1 MTKNILLAMAL
12 LSLAMAAGCA
22 KGGNGIV
29 PPPPS
34 VAVTITSPSNTNA
47 TAIYP
52 TQSLTLTATVM
63 NSTTTAVTWG
73 LSGTSCTGSACG
85 TLTPVTPAT
94 TPATATYVAPATP
107 ISVTITATL
116 TGTSTTGSLDVNV
129 IPLTVVVT
137 PTTVNVGQ
145 NLVQQ
150 FTAVAVPD
158 DAPQTFTWNVTC
170 NSGSNCGSISFDP
183 NKSDVGVYTAGSV
196 NQSVTVAA
204 TSTVQQTTPA
214 VATSKVTVVT
224 SRIASGAYGFRFS
237 GDDKNSNHL
246 AVAGSLNV
254 AANGSITGVE
264 DLLPAPPGG
273 NPLAITS
280 GSYAPSPNNSNDISN
295 NLGTL
300 TLNSTNGTTSAT
312 NIYTAVITSSGI
324 VRMIESAA
332 DNTGITGS
340 DVMQKSSVQAF
351 NVGAQTF
358 VFGFTGVDSSSPAKR
373 VGYAGMLILDGS
385 GNIKT
390 GSVLDSN
397 DDGTNGLC
405 GTPPCNVGGSYAQD
419 LINIGVWHLTL
430 TTGVTQNFDFVIA
443 GGTAQ
448 TKTAAGPLTLYAI
461 STDPVDSTHPALS
474 GNMVYQVPMT
484 YNNAAFKGSS
494 VSSLTG
500 ANANVSLTVGT
511 TDGTSGGAGGAGG
524 FTGTFDQN
532 NNGTIT
538 SVPTTKPFA
547 YTYVAT
553 PNINGRYTFQML
565 GNTNPVVAPL
575 PFVLYASG
583 ANRGFLLDQSSPAVM
598 TGSMEPQLP
607 AGFNYTPSELPGT
620 YAAATIAN
628 SDSGVEPVVQNLL
641 LTSPGGTPP
650 VYDVTGVQNTTN
662 GSQSLTG
669 TYTMLNN
676 NTGGGTGTITLT
688 SPPPPAVANYV
699 IYAIDA
705 SSTNSV
711 ITDFMMM
718 GVTSGTPSS
727 IIFAQQ

>member
-1 MTKNILLAMAL
+1 MTRNFLLAMAL
-12 LSLAMAAGCA
+12 LSLALAGGCA
-22 KGGNGIV
+22 KGGNGII
-29 PPPPS
+29 PPSPS
-34 VAVTITSPSNTNA
+34 VAVTITSPSNTNPI
-47 TAIYP
+47 AIYP
-52 TQSLTLTATVM
+52 TQSLTLTAKVT
-63 NSTTTAVTWG
+63 NSTTTAVTW
-73 LSGTSCTGSACG
+73 TCTPTAACAMFV
-85 TLTPVTPAT
+85 PVSPVT

-107 ISVTITATL
+107 TSATVTATL
-116 TGTSTTGSLDVNV
+116 TGTSVAGSLDLNV
-129 IPLTVVVT
+129 IPVTVVVT

-158 DAPQTFTWNVTC
+158 DAPQIFTWNVTC
-170 NSGSNCGSISFDP
+170 NNGSNCGSISFDP

-204 TSTVQQTTPA
+204 TSSVQQTTPA

-224 SRIASGAYGFRFS
+224 SRIATGAYGFRFS
-237 GDDKNSNHL
+237 GDDKNGNHL

-254 AANGSITGVE
+254 AANGSITGVA
-264 DLLPAPPGG
+264 DVLPAPPGG
-273 NPLAITS
+273 NPLTITS
-280 GSYAPSPNNSNDISN
+280 GSYAPSPNNGNDISN

-324 VRMIESAA
+324 LRIIESAA

-340 DVMQKSSVQAF
+340 GVMQKSSTQF
-351 NVGAQTF
+351 NAGAQTF

-390 GSVLDSN
+390 GSALDSN
-397 DDGTNGLC
+397 DNGTTNGLC

-419 LINIGVWHLTL
+419 LINTGLWHLTL
-430 TTGVTQNFDFVIA
+430 TTGVTQKFDFVIA

-484 YNNAAFKGSS
+484 YNNAAFNGSS
-494 VSSLTG
+494 VSSMTG

-511 TDGTSGGAGGAGG
+511 TDGTSGGTGGAGG

-583 ANRGFLLDQSSPAVM
+583 ANRGFLLDQSSPAVI

-641 LTSPGGTPP
+641 LTSPGGTPL

-705 SSTNSV
+705 SSSNSV